1 MDKEKTEAERL
12 SEALLSKDKTV
23 YDGFARENR
32 QSAEAYA
39 ASYMAFMNAAKT
51 EREFAAAAA
60 AYLEARGFTRFD
72 PKKRYAAGE
81 RVYYNNRGKSLIA
94 AVIGARPLEEGAQ
107 LAAAHIDSPRL
118 DLKPNPLY
126 EDTGL
131 CYFKTHYYGGIKK
144 YQWTA
149 IPLALHGV
157 VVLES
162 GEKVEIVI
170 GEEEGDPVFCVTDIL
185 PHLSYKVQDERKARD
200 VISGEEL
207 NLLLGGEPVQ
217 DKKIKD
223 PVKLNVMRL
232 LNEKYGIVEEDFVS
246 AELEIVPAMKA
257 RFLGLDRSMIGS
269 YAHDDRVCAYTAL
282 TSFAALGAPGRTA
295 LLVLADKE
303 EIGSDGNT
311 GLNSDFIRHFL
322 SLLCKRAGADVE
334 LMLHNTKALS
344 ADVNAGFDPSFPSVS
359 EKRNCAYLAKGPVV
373 TKYTGAR
380 GKSSTNDA
388 SAEFVAEVRA
398 LLNRGGVP
406 WQTGELGKVDEGG
419 GGTVAKYIA
428 YLGAEVIDIGVPLL
442 SMHAPYEV
450 ANIYDIYALSRAFEC
465 FFGA

>member
-1 MDKEKTEAERL
+1 MEKEKTAAERM
-12 SEALLSKDKTV
+12 SEALLRKDTTV
-23 YDGFARENR
+23 YDGFAPDNR
-32 QSAEAYA
+32 AAAERYA
-39 ASYMAFMNAAKT
+39 GEYMAFMNAAKT
-51 EREFAAAAA
+51 EREFTAKAVE
-60 AYLEARGFTRFD
+60 YLEARGFSAFD
-72 PKKRYAAGE
+72 PKRKYSAGE
-81 RVYYNNRGKSLIA
+81 RVYFNNRKKSLIA
-94 AVIGARPLEEGAQ
+94 AVIGSLPLEEGAR

-126 EDTGL
+126 EDSGL
-131 CYFKTHYYGGIKK
+131 CFFKTHYYGGIKK

-149 IPLALHGV
+149 IPLAIHGA

-162 GEKVEIVI
+162 GACVDVVI
-170 GEEEGDPVFCVTDIL
+170 GEDEGDPIFCVTDIL

-207 NLLLGGEPVQ
+207 NILLGSEPVG

-232 LNEKYGIVEEDFVS
+232 LNEKYGVVEDDFVS

-257 RFLGLDRSMIGS
+257 RFLGLDRSMIGA

-282 TSFAALGAPGRTA
+282 TAFADVKDCAHTA

-334 LMLHNTKALS
+334 LMLHHTKALS

-359 EKRNCAYLAKGPVV
+359 EKRNCAYLAGGPVV

-398 LLNRGGVP
+398 LLNRSAIP

-419 GGTVAKYIA
+419 GGTVAKYIS

-450 ANIYDIYALSRAFEC
+450 ANIFDIYALCRAFGC
-465 FFGA
+465 FFA